1 MCPGAPPGV
10 RGRRGRDR
18 SARDADAA
26 GLPRNRTLPCSASTE
41 QSAATWPLDMSR
53 ASSESGWLP
62 CRSEM
67 VDALWTTIGIC
78 PVTVTK
84 STLRLSQR
92 VIEFA
97 GRRAARSARND
108 ALMFVKG
115 LGGAFRGCSS
125 GGEVMCR
132 TGCCWVADKTGMGR
146 SRWSASSYEVTPSRL
161 KVRPG
166 TADESFEGQQVRG
179 SRLSGQAVPGAFRAL
194 AGDRAEVRVDLAGDV
209 TLQAADDLRLGF
221 PFGGTALG
229 VGAGARVRA
238 QAGEHDP
245 P

>member
-1 MCPGAPPGV
+1 
-10 RGRRGRDR
+10 
-18 SARDADAA
+18 
-26 GLPRNRTLPCSASTE
+26 
-41 QSAATWPLDMSR
+41 
-53 ASSESGWLP
+53 
-62 CRSEM
+62 
-67 VDALWTTIGIC
+67 
-78 PVTVTK
+78 
-84 STLRLSQR
+84 
-92 VIEFA
+92 
-97 GRRAARSARND
+97 
-108 ALMFVKG
+108 MFVKG
-115 LGGAFRGCSS
+115 LGGTFRGCSS
-125 GGEVMCR
+125 GGCEVMGR

-179 SRLSGQAVPGAFRAL
+179 SRIAGQAVPGALAL
-194 AGDRAEVRVDLAGDV
+194 AAGRAEVRVDLAGDV

-221 PFGGTALG
+221 PFGRAALG

>member
-1 MCPGAPPGV
+1 
-10 RGRRGRDR
+10 
-18 SARDADAA
+18 
-26 GLPRNRTLPCSASTE
+26 
-41 QSAATWPLDMSR
+41 
-53 ASSESGWLP
+53 
-62 CRSEM
+62 
-67 VDALWTTIGIC
+67 
-78 PVTVTK
+78 
-84 STLRLSQR
+84 
-92 VIEFA
+92 
-97 GRRAARSARND
+97 
-108 ALMFVKG
+108 MFVKG
-115 LGGAFRGCSS
+115 LGGTFRGCSS

-146 SRWSASSYEVTPSRL
+146 SRMERASSYEVTPSRL

-179 SRLSGQAVPGAFRAL
+179 SRIAGQAVPGALAL
-194 AGDRAEVRVDLAGDV
+194 AAGRAEVRVDLAGDV

-221 PFGGTALG
+221 PFGRAALG